1 MTEQDKIRL
10 ADLVERVLERLAIKI
25 ETGDRPE
32 YTVLREV
39 WREYGLPDKPTDAQA
54 EALLSGNERLAAAA
68 LRRCVE

>member
-32 YTVLREV
+32 YTAVRET
-39 WREYGLPDKPTDAQA
+39 WTEYGLPGTPNDQQVN
-54 EALLSGNERLAAAA
+54 ALLSGDLRQAARA
-68 LRRCVE
+68 LREAV